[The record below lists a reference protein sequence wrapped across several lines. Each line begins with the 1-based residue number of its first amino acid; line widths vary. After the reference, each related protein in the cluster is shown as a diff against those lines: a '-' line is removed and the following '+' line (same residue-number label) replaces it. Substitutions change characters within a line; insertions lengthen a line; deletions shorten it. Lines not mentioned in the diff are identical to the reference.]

1 MTDFLNDAYGN
12 RCFDIYRE
20 VRKEY
25 KKFLNQDKELPTNHP
40 LLLKFHTCLY
50 RPFLNIEMH
59 EKLRKDLNNCLVESE
74 EDYSKCENYVNEL
87 RKIGS
92 FESQENVFFD
102 VHSTVKVQGAS
113 NQCKDH
119 LNKARELMCDA
130 FPEKHECV
138 ELKEKSFAC
147 ISKVACSELHKLSSE
162 CFKKNEQM
170 ETDSL
175 WKYLFKGQDVQTK
188 KSFEQYCSSIQSDL
202 IRCFDKYFLLG
213 IVMRPITRSE
223 ENLDENSHFYG
234 AVTLD
239 ELKKRQKNIEKRI
252 RYEKEQERRF
262 REQQQKN

>member
-20 VRKEY
+20 VRKVH
-25 KKFLNQDKELPTNHP
+25 KKFLNEGKELPTNHP

-50 RPFLNIEMH
+50 RPFLNITMH
-59 EKLRKDLNNCLVESE
+59 EKLRTDLNSCLVESE

-92 FESQENVFFD
+92 LEAQENVFFD

-113 NQCKDH
+113 NQCKEN

-138 ELKEKSFAC
+138 ELKEKTFAC
-147 ISKVACSELHKLSSE
+147 ISRVACSELHTLSSE

-170 ETDSL
+170 ESDSL

-188 KSFEQYCSSIQSDL
+188 KSYEQYCSSIQSDL

-213 IVMRPITRSE
+213 IVMKSSTYTPE
-223 ENLDENSHFYG
+223 GLDEQGYFYG
-234 AVTLD
+234 AVTPD
-239 ELKKRQKNIEKRI
+239 DLKKRQKALEKRI
-252 RYEKEQERRF
+252 RYEKEQDRRY
-262 REQQQKN
+262 REQQKN